1 MNPSD
6 PRFPRRQSGLAARA
20 VGVALM
26 LVCGM
31 MPLAADAGCSCLN
44 NASVH
49 DLDTNVG
56 GTDGQFAEHVVVNAP
71 SGQTWTV
78 TAAPGAFDA
87 FNVPPVG
94 VQSPLVPIATN
105 GSVVMAPSGGTT
117 YTLDFVFIQAQ
128 GYSLTVANGQ
138 GTSLSIGNNCRY
150 PNPVF
155 APAIASS
162 YFQSDPPVTLGAAP
176 ASGPPL
182 ASAGF
187 TIDGA
192 PQTVLVPAAFAPAP
206 AIHTVELTATGTQ
219 DAGPSKYMPCV
230 QAARKSFVVGAP
242 TAVPAVQLGWGSLVL
257 TALLMLG
264 FVVRRR
270 R

>member
-1 MNPSD
+1 MNSSD
-6 PRFPRRQSGLAARA
+6 PRCFRRRSRLAARA
-20 VGVALM
+20 IGVAFM
-26 LVCGM
+26 LVYAL
-31 MPLAADAGCSCLN
+31 MPLAADAACTCLN

-49 DLDTNVG
+49 DLDSNVG

-78 TAAPGAFDA
+78 TAASGAFDA

-117 YTLDFVFIQAQ
+117 YTLDFVFVQAQ
-128 GYSLTVANGQ
+128 GYSLTVANAQ
-138 GTSLSIGNNCRY
+138 GVSLSIGNNCRY
-150 PNPVF
+150 PDPVF

-162 YFQSDPPVTLGAAP
+162 YFQNDPSVPLGAAS
-176 ASGPPL
+176 ASGPAL
-182 ASAGF
+182 ASASF

-192 PQTVLVPAAFAPAP
+192 PQTMLVPAGLALAPR
-206 AIHTVELTATGTQ
+206 IHTAELTATGTQ

-230 QAARKSFVVGAP
+230 QGARKSFVVNP
-242 TAVPAVQLGWGSLVL
+242 SIAVPAVQLGWGSLVL

-264 FVVRRR
+264 FMVRRR